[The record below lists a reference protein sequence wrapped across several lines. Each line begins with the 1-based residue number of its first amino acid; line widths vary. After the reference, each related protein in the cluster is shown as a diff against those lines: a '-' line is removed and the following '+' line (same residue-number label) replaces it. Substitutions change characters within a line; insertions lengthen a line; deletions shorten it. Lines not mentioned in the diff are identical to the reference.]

1 MLIIVSAEDLGAD
14 SALNDEVFALIESKA
29 VTSATVIANGP
40 AFAHAAK
47 TIRHFPDCSFGVHLN
62 LTTFPPL
69 RPSPHLQ
76 PILDEN
82 GALSKKL
89 SSTRFTPQ
97 LQRAV
102 LDELSAQVE
111 RAFAA
116 GIAVSHFDSHHHI
129 HTLPKLFPVLKALQ
143 RRFAI
148 RRVRSTINLLP
159 PGQRLATVRWFKKRL
174 FYLALRWN
182 YLTASPDGLGEFRD
196 FHAALEVG
204 QLPRFRE
211 LELMV
216 HPGATTPTYLQ
227 EIAMLR
233 SDWRRLL
240 PSGIAFGNYYSI
252 S

>member
-1 MLIIVSAEDLGAD
+1 MLIILSAEDLGAD
-14 SALNDEVFALIESKA
+14 IPLNDAVFALVQSKT
-29 VTSATVIANGP
+29 VMSATVIANGP

-47 TIRHFPDCSFGVHLN
+47 AIPHFPDCSFGVHLN

-82 GALSKKL
+82 GSL
-89 SSTRFTPQ
+89 SSRLFRTPMTPQ

-102 LDELSAQVE
+102 LDELTAQVE

-116 GIAVSHFDSHHHI
+116 GIAVSHFDSHQHI

-143 RRFAI
+143 RKFAI

-159 PGQRLATVRWFKKRL
+159 PGERLSMARWLKKCL
-174 FYLALRWN
+174 FYQALRWN
-182 YLTASPDGLGEFRD
+182 YVTASPDGLGEFRD
-196 FHAALEVG
+196 FHAGLELG
-204 QLPRFRE
+204 QVPRFRE

-216 HPGATTPTYLQ
+216 HPGATTQTHLR
-227 EIAMLR
+227 EIDLLR

-240 PSGIAFGNYYSI
+240 PPCIAFGNYYSI

>member
-1 MLIIVSAEDLGAD
+1 MLIILNAEDLGAD
-14 SALNDEVFALIESKA
+14 SALNDEIFALIQSKA

-40 AFAHAAK
+40 AFAQAAK
-47 TIRHFPDCSFGVHLN
+47 LIRHFPDCSFGVHLN

-82 GALSKKL
+82 GSLSEKL
-89 SSTRFTPQ
+89 YKARMTPE
-97 LQRAV
+97 LRRAV

-111 RAFAA
+111 RAFTA

-143 RRFAI
+143 RKFAI

-159 PGQRLATVRWFKKRL
+159 PGERLSPVRWFKKRL
-174 FYLALRWN
+174 FYLALRWD
-182 YLTASPDGLGEFRD
+182 YVTASPDGLGEFRD
-196 FHAALEVG
+196 FHAGLEMG
-204 QLPRFRE
+204 QLPHFRE

-216 HPGATTPTYLQ
+216 HPGATTPTYLR
-227 EIAMLR
+227 ETAMLR

>member
-1 MLIIVSAEDLGAD
+1 MLIILNAEDLGAD
-14 SALNDEVFALIESKA
+14 SALNDEIFALIQSKA

-40 AFAHAAK
+40 AFAQAARV
-47 TIRHFPDCSFGVHLN
+47 IRHFPDCSFGVHLN

-76 PILDEN
+76 PILDEK
-82 GALSKKL
+82 GSLSERLYKA
-89 SSTRFTPQ
+89 RMTPE
-97 LQRAV
+97 LRRAV

-159 PGQRLATVRWFKKRL
+159 PGERLSPVRWFKKRL
-174 FYLALRWN
+174 FYLALRWD
-182 YLTASPDGLGEFRD
+182 YVTASPDGLGEFRD
-196 FHAALEVG
+196 FHAGLEMG

-216 HPGATTPTYLQ
+216 HPGATTPTYLR
-227 EIAMLR
+227 ETAMLR